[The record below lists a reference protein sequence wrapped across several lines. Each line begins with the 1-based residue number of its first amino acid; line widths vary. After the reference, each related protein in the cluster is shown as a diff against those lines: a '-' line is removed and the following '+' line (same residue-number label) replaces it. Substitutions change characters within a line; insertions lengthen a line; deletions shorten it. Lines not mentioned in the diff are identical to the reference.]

1 MSLRVLEAVRDELI
15 ECEAVSSGREFCQSW
30 LAKDESYLRVLRFHQ
45 TDPSTDAL
53 AICASKLGY
62 YASRLG
68 KSEQSDHKDWAK
80 RFLNLRSQ
88 CLLAIET
95 QARAKWMVPERMG
108 V

>member
-45 TDPSTDAL
+45 TDPSAEAL

-62 YASRLG
+62 YALRLEQKRSAQSQRLG
-68 KSEQSDHKDWAK
+68 QSFHQA
-80 RFLNLRSQ
+80 SQ
-88 CLLAIET
+88 PMPS
-95 QARAKWMVPERMG
+95 RH
-108 V
+108 